1 MTEDE
6 RRRAFS
12 RAFITQARSDWRVYR
27 ILAERDDVPVSHH
40 LHYLQ
45 MVCEKLA
52 KAYRLRD
59 TKSSVDDLVSKHS
72 GFAKFVGPYFA
83 AVLKDDYRG
92 KDEQLRGLIRRARA
106 IAREIENVAPAI
118 DRLAVPENAEYP

>member
-6 RRRAFS
+6 RRRAFAE
-12 RAFITQARSDWRVYR
+12 AFIAQARSDWRVYR
-27 ILAERDDVPVSHH
+27 ILAERDEVPSCHR

-59 TKSSVDDLVSKHS
+59 TKSPIDELVSKHS
-72 GFAKFVGPYFA
+72 GFSKFVGPFA
-83 AVLKDDYRG
+83 ARMSNCEG
-92 KDEQLRGLIRRARA
+92 SSSAPEHWRAR
-106 IAREIENVAPAI
+106 
-118 DRLAVPENAEYP
+118 